1 MAVFRRLLTGN
12 PQEDELNMRKLS
24 VFAAAFILCAC
35 ATQAPEAPQE
45 KITSEVLVQSTRS
58 WDGGKFAYPAG
69 EGQLTVT
76 RIIMPKGSSLPMHC
90 HPVPLAGMVTRGQL
104 EVLKEDGQ
112 TMLIGEGAG
121 LIEVSNQWHFGTAR
135 EAVEIVVVYAGNTE
149 LPVTVFKDGDPAL
162 VANCR

>member
-1 MAVFRRLLTGN
+1 
-12 PQEDELNMRKLS
+12 MRK
-24 VFAAAFILCAC
+24 FIAIGALGALTAC
-35 ATQAPEAPQE
+35 ATVDRGQSPER
-45 KITSEVLVQSTRS
+45 ITSEVLVQSTRS
-58 WDGGKFAYPAG
+58 WDGGEFAYPAG

-90 HPVPLAGMVTRGQL
+90 HPVPLAGMITRGQL

-162 VANCR
+162 VAKCQ